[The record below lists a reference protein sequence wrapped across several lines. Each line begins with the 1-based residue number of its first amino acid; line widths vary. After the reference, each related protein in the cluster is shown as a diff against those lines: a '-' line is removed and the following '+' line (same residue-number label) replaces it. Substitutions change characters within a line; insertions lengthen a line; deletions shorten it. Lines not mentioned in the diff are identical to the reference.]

1 MRYSNRKSTIR
12 INILALTFG
21 TAMFLASSAHA
32 QVGTDGNGT
41 PIFLPNTSSSYNQN
55 GFNLPSMPTITGQ
68 DVVRGSG
75 GLSCHSAIGSNGPNF
90 DMGLIG
96 SNDIFNRDSVS
107 VYGRITVPLGKR
119 PKRVDCTKLY
129 DLEIARLKMEIQL
142 MRAGAV
148 PGMFNQ
154 NQGQILVTQAP
165 ITAPSVIPAATENK
179 TAPSNSDIKT
189 KSQLET
195 ETTSKKVTEKP
206 KKTKVETP
214 KKEPIETE
222 IIAMN
227 SYPKKALNTAIKDQ
241 SESPLIAPLVIGNVK
256 DVSPTH

>member
-1 MRYSNRKSTIR
+1 MRDYYRKSTIR
-12 INILALTFG
+12 INILVLTFG
-21 TAMFLASSAHA
+21 LTSLLGNTAQA
-32 QVGTDGNGT
+32 QIGTDGNGT

-75 GLSCHSAIGSNGPNF
+75 GLSCHSAIGTNGPNF

-142 MRAGAV
+142 MRAGAM

-154 NQGQILVTQAP
+154 NSGQTLVTQAP
-165 ITAPSVIPAATENK
+165 AVSPSIIPASTDA
-179 TAPSNSDIKT
+179 
-189 KSQLET
+189 
-195 ETTSKKVTEKP
+195 ETTSSKKVTNTKP
-206 KKTKVETP
+206 ELKVEPKAEITTETP
-214 KKEPIETE
+214 KDSKIKEINKDPVETE
-222 IIAMN
+222 IIALN
-227 SYPKKALNTAIKDQ
+227 SVPIQTLTTSVTKETQLPVFK
-241 SESPLIAPLVIGNVK
+241 PLVIGNVA